1 MKLLICSDA
10 SDQADRAVRLGATL
24 AAACKAE
31 VVLLGIIEAKGHSD
45 ALLDS
50 LRRGQAL
57 LQDKGVSAEL
67 VTKMGNPIEEI
78 VRRTTEAAFDLVVI
92 GAVRK
97 EPRGLFWLSSKAYKI
112 VKEVQPPVLI
122 VSGKATALK
131 KILICSGGK
140 SYIEPALR
148 LTGKIAQGAGAQITL
163 LHVLPEPPAIYA
175 RLPRM
180 QETVDWLL
188 NSNTELGLNLRRA
201 KESLEQLGVS
211 TDLKL
216 RRGAVLEEILS
227 EIRESGYDLV
237 VTGSALSRGL
247 RTYVLGDVSREVVNR
262 ASCPVMVVRS
272 REAPSDAPS
281 GIRGLFERLA
291 PPRGSTERR
300 RQRGPGAAEK
310 RLGCGALQPMPRFRG
325 SA

>member
-1 MKLLICSDA
+1 MKILICSEA
-10 SDQADRAVRLGATL
+10 SEQADRALRLGATV
-24 AAACKAE
+24 AAACQAE
-31 VVLLGIIEAKGHSD
+31 VILLGIIEAKGHSD
-45 ALLDS
+45 AILDS

-78 VRRTTEAAFDLVVI
+78 VRRTAETAFDLVVI

-112 VKEVQPPVLI
+112 VKEVEPPVLI
-122 VSGKATALK
+122 VAGKAAGLK

-140 SYIEPALR
+140 NYIDPAVR
-148 LTGKIAQGAGAQITL
+148 LTGKIAQGAGAQIAL

-175 RLPRM
+175 RLPKM
-180 QETVDWLL
+180 QETADWLL
-188 NSNTELGLNLRRA
+188 KSNTELGLNLRRA
-201 KESLEQLGVS
+201 KESLEQMGVS

-216 RRGAVLEEILS
+216 RRGAVLEEILN
-227 EIRESGYDLV
+227 EIHEGGYDLV

-262 ASCPVMVVRS
+262 ASCPILVVRS
-272 REAPSDAPS
+272 REDPSDAQS

-291 PPRGSTERR
+291 PLRSSPERR
-300 RQRGPGAAEK
+300 RSRGPGSSEK
-310 RLGCGALQPMPRFRG
+310 PLGCGVLQPMPRFPG
-325 SA
+325 GA